1 MNGYKGAEQ
10 VLKQQSSTK
19 VHEAQLLDARRQRK
33 ETDEQLQAIMNRISF
48 LAQEEL
54 RLDRDIEAARRRA
67 AEALARQATKD
78 QDIAA
83 TARDVLAVM
92 PASAPPKVL
101 RPHTGRSTLLA
112 SLSDSAASAASSSA
126 APSLRTSTTSQHS
139 SRTLESTPSASL
151 ASPTPSGVPAAL
163 GTPNG
168 SSSVSTSTS
177 TSGGSGGSPSPGTV
191 PGTGQPPRAPSAS
204 RGRPPVLAGRAS
216 DKSNKLPPVAPP
228 HGTSSISSPSPG
240 ARPSSASR
248 SSSANRSRASSISP
262 NSTGSTR
269 RLSTEGPTTA
279 AGAAIAVTQATP
291 STSAVSVTTGTSPQ
305 SGHLRSGNKGTGG
318 GMPSSTAADEGV
330 SAAGLHPSG
339 TVHVPGI
346 QQLTGPGAS
355 QQQEQQQPGS
365 DLGADLPLGLGSG
378 CGTAAAGRNAMPVI
392 HGAEPVADLAPA
404 LSSGGAGSGS
414 SSARNTMTVIHG
426 AAQTAG
432 ELDGEVIEELQQGS
446 RGGGVVL
453 GGPSGLQE
461 FETESGR
468 KVVVVKAS
476 RKAEGTT
483 VSAAGV
489 GWGMGGRTAGTAA
502 PIAPKEAR
510 QLQAEMAKKQ
520 QIWKVRKTFGLEPTP
535 LSDRSAQ
542 VEELGAGA
550 WQ

>member
-1 MNGYKGAEQ
+1 MNGYKSSEQ
-10 VLKQQSSTK
+10 VLRQQGSTK
-19 VHEAQLLDARRQRK
+19 AHEAQLLDARRQRK
-33 ETDEQLQAIMNRISF
+33 ETDDQLQAMMNRIAF

-92 PASAPPKVL
+92 PASNPPKVV

-112 SLSDSAASAASSSA
+112 SLSDGASAAASASA
-126 APSLRTSTTSQHS
+126 APSHRASMTSQHS
-139 SRTLESTPSASL
+139 NKALESAPPASL
-151 ASPTPSGVPAAL
+151 ASPTTSGMTAAP

-168 SSSVSTSTS
+168 PDGGGVSTS
-177 TSGGSGGSPSPGTV
+177 SGGSGGSPGTGTGI
-191 PGTGQPPRAPSAS
+191 GTGQPPRAPSAS
-204 RGRPPVLAGRAS
+204 RGRPAVLAGRAS
-216 DKSNKLPPVAPP
+216 DKVNKLPPVAPTQ
-228 HGTSSISSPSPG
+228 GTSSIRSPSPG

-248 SSSANRSRASSISP
+248 PSTASRSRASSISP

-269 RLSTEGPTTA
+269 RLSTEGPAAA
-279 AGAAIAVTQATP
+279 AGAANAATQPAP
-291 STSAVSVTTGTSPQ
+291 SASTASVAAGTLPPP
-305 SGHLRSGNKGTGG
+305 GHLRSGNKGAGG
-318 GMPSSTAADEGV
+318 GMSSCAAADEIV
-330 SAAGLHPSG
+330 SAAGLQPSG
-339 TVHVPGI
+339 TTHAPGI
-346 QQLTGPGAS
+346 QQLTGAVAS
-355 QQQEQQQPGS
+355 QHQPGS
-365 DLGADLPLGLGSG
+365 DLGADLSLVGLGSG

-392 HGAEPVADLAPA
+392 HGAEPVADLPPA

-426 AAQTAG
+426 AAQIAG

-446 RGGGVVL
+446 RNGGGVL

-476 RKAEGTT
+476 RKTEGTT

-489 GWGMGGRTAGTAA
+489 GWGMGGRTAATAA